1 MLTFLLVFR
10 VTKEHPDLDCVFL
23 NTGIQRGFD
32 FSKPSTVSMPLLQS
46 ELATNYTLHI
56 YLTHAFLPFLL
67 RKQLSSLVYTTSGL
81 ALVPLP
87 RCPNYCASK
96 AALHQFIISLRL
108 HLKGTGVHV
117 LEIIPPAAQTEL
129 HDEEAQP
136 GLLSTPPLFAFS
148 LGSPLGLVWRAD

>member
-1 MLTFLLVFR
+1 LVFR

-23 NTGIQRGFD
+23 NTGIQRGFN
-32 FSKPSTVSMPLLQS
+32 FSKPSTVSMSLLQS

-67 RKQLSSLVYTTSGL
+67 KKQLSSLVYTTSGL

-108 HLKGTGVHV
+108 HLKDTGVHV

-129 HDEEAQP
+129 HDEEVQP
-136 GLLSTPPLFAFS
+136 GLLSTPPLFTFS
-148 LGSPLGLVWRAD
+148 LGLPPGSI

>member
-1 MLTFLLVFR
+1 
-10 VTKEHPDLDCVFL
+10 
-23 NTGIQRGFD
+23 
-32 FSKPSTVSMPLLQS
+32 
-46 ELATNYTLHI
+46 
-56 YLTHAFLPFLL
+56 
-67 RKQLSSLVYTTSGL
+67 
-81 ALVPLP
+81 
-87 RCPNYCASK
+87 
-96 AALHQFIISLRL
+96 L